1 MSESDCIDVLYQLDV
16 YTDYVF
22 VYAFLSLVM
31 LSLKWFLLFR
41 NYRPPLSPPKV
52 GRTGLSES

>member
-1 MSESDCIDVLYQLDV
+1 MSESDCIDVLCQLDI

-31 LSLKWFLLFR
+31 LNLKWFLLFR
-41 NYRPPLSPPKV
+41 NYRPPLSPPKA
-52 GRTGLSES
+52 GSTGLSES

>member
-1 MSESDCIDVLYQLDV
+1 MSESDYIDVLYQLDI
-16 YTDYVF
+16 YTGYVSI
-22 VYAFLSLVM
+22 YAFLSLVM

-41 NYRPPLSPPKV
+41 NYRPPLSPPKE